1 MNRLPVETT
10 QDTIILKSS
19 IAACTPEYRSD
30 LLEAYIPTRSL
41 SPTTQGFLSVPKSF
55 TSTYGDRVFSLAAP
69 KFWDNLPASIRTMSL
84 KGRSRPTSFRTHFY
98 SFFVRT
104 LTLGKKASFVFHH
117 D

>member
-41 SPTTQGFLSVPKSF
+41 SPTTQHKAFLVSPNP
-55 TSTYGDRVFSLAAP
+55 SL
-69 KFWDNLPASIRTMSL
+69 LPT
-84 KGRSRPTSFRTHFY
+84 GTEY
-98 SFFVRT
+98 
-104 LTLGKKASFVFHH
+104 FH
-117 D
+117 